1 MELRALGSS
10 GIPVSPVALG
20 TWAVGGGPWWGASDD
35 AESVRAIRSALD
47 AGVNLVDTAPIY
59 YFGHSEEVVGRA
71 LKDGYRAK
79 AVVATKCGLPWYAD
93 APGPLWFEQDG
104 RRVVSCCRADF
115 IRREIE
121 DSLRLLGTDVI
132 DLYQLHLPQQPG
144 LEVPVDET
152 MGALLDLKK
161 AGKIRAVGVSNVT
174 VAQLKDYLSCGVVDT
189 VQNKY
194 SLLDRGAEA
203 EVMPFCA
210 EHGLAFLGYQP
221 LEQGLLTGRIR
232 PDTPIDAGSFRNA
245 IAWYAPEK
253 RARVCAMLDGWTD
266 LTAKY
271 GCTLAQLVIACTAA
285 QPGMTS
291 VLCGARRTRNAEE
304 NAAAGRLVLDAGD
317 LARMRADVDQLTAA

>member
-1 MELRALGSS
+1 MTLRELGQS
-10 GIPVSPVALG
+10 GIAVSPVALG
-20 TWAVGGGPWWGASDD
+20 TWATGGGPWWGASDD
-35 AESVRAIRSALD
+35 DASVDAIRAALD

-59 YFGHSEEVVGRA
+59 YFGHSEAVVGRA

-79 AVVATKCGLPWYAD
+79 AIVATKCGLPWFSD

-104 RRVVSCCRADF
+104 HRVVSCCQAAF

-174 VAQLKDYLSCGVVDT
+174 VPQLRDYLSCGIVDS

-194 SLLDRGAEA
+194 SLLDRAAEA
-203 EVMPFCA
+203 EILPFCQA
-210 EHGLAFLGYQP
+210 HGIAFLGYQP

-232 PDTPIDAGSFRNA
+232 PETKLDAGSFRHA
-245 IAWYAPEK
+245 IPWYAPEK
-253 RARVCAMLDGWTD
+253 RARVCAMLDGWAD

-271 GCTLAQLVIACTAA
+271 ACTTAQLVIAATAA
-285 QPGMTS
+285 QPGMTA
-291 VLCGARRTRNAEE
+291 VLCGARRRSNAEE
-304 NAAAGRLVLDAGD
+304 NAAAGRLTPDAAD
-317 LARMRADVDQLTAA
+317 LARMRANLLQL

>member
-1 MELRALGSS
+1 MERRTLGAS
-10 GIPVSPVALG
+10 GIAVSSVALG

-35 AESVRAIRSALD
+35 AESVAAIRAALD

-71 LKDGYRAK
+71 LKDGYRDK
-79 AVVATKCGLPWYAD
+79 AVVATKCGLPWFAD

-104 RRVVSCCRADF
+104 RRVVSCCQAAS

-152 MGALLDLKK
+152 MDALLDLKK
-161 AGKIRAVGVSNVT
+161 AGKVRAVGVSNVS
-174 VAQLKDYLSCGVVDT
+174 VAQLRDYLACGVVDS

-194 SLLDRGAEA
+194 SLLDRAAEA
-203 EVMPFCA
+203 EVLPFCRA
-210 EHGLAFLGYQP
+210 HGIAFLGYQP

-232 PDTPIDAGSFRNA
+232 PETKLDPGSFRNA
-245 IAWYAPEK
+245 IPWYEPAK

-266 LTAKY
+266 LTERHA
-271 GCTLAQLVIACTAA
+271 CTTAQLVIAATAA
-285 QPGMTS
+285 QPGMTA
-291 VLCGARRTRNAEE
+291 VLCGARRRRNAEE
-304 NAAAGRLVLDAGD
+304 NAAAGGVVLDAAD
-317 LARMRADVDQLTAA
+317 LARIRADVERL

>member
-121 DSLRLLGTDVI
+121 DSLRNLGVDVI

-152 MGALLDLKK
+152 MGVLQDLRRE
-161 AGKIRAVGVSNVT
+161 GKIRAVGVSNVT
-174 VAQLKDYLSCGVVDT
+174 VPQLKDYLACGVVDT

-194 SLLDRGAEA
+194 SMLDRAA
-203 EVMPFCA
+203 EVDVLPFCR
-210 EHGLAFLGYQP
+210 EHGIAFLGYQP
-221 LEQGLLTGRIR
+221 LEQGLLTGKIR
-232 PDTPIDAGSFRNA
+232 PETELAPGSFRNA
-245 IAWYAPEK
+245 IKWYEPAW
-253 RARVCAMLDGWTD
+253 RGRICAMLDGWSD

-271 GCTLAQLVIACTAA
+271 DCTTAQLVIAWTAA
-285 QPGMTS
+285 QPGVTS
-291 VLCGARRTRNAEE
+291 VLCGARKVRNAAE
-304 NAAAGRLVLDAGD
+304 NAQAAEISLESAD
-317 LARMRADVDQLTAA
+317 LARMRADLERLNG